1 MEKILKIIDNQ
12 NERSSLNW
20 KVVLGDKVN
29 WGYTT
34 YEKLNIGD
42 FVVFEIKNDEFF
54 SYVSLEG
61 TKKLNN

>member
-12 NERSSLNW
+12 NERSSWNW
-20 KVVLGDKVN
+20 KVVLGDKGN

-34 YEKLNIGD
+34 SEKLNIGD